1 VRGEKAET
9 RPKAEARPKA
19 ETRPK
24 AEARP
29 KAETQ
34 RKSGPH
40 TLDLAS
46 GSVKSMLAHQVPS
59 GAFLAS
65 RDFPPYQFCWLR
77 DGSFVAFALDR
88 AGERQAAERFHRW
101 AAAAI
106 AGITPIMRTATE
118 RRLAGEANIAS
129 SMPPARY
136 AVDGSPDTDGWPNF
150 QVDGYGTWLWSLS
163 EHVRRWG
170 ARALA
175 NELSESVQLAGDY
188 LGAVALD
195 PCYDCWEEN
204 GAAVHTSTLAC
215 VYGGLWAAS
224 ELNGREPPKRK
235 AEDVAEYIFS
245 RMRSGGRFAKSS
257 DDRGVDASLLWLAVP
272 FGVVSARD
280 PVMAATAEAVA
291 LGLDLGAGTRRYTA
305 DTYYGG
311 GAWPLLTAWLGWYHC
326 STGDLDGARQC
337 QAWVE
342 GCFDTAGR
350 LPEQVGGE
358 NRDPSAYQ
366 AWVARWGPPAA
377 DLAWSHAMYFVL
389 SDELERRRERPS
401 GDMPERDVP
410 AEGVTGVPD
419 ASVNEGAAAPPSA
432 ATRIA
437 AGAAAPHPPN
447 QATQG
452 TLKPRVEP

>member
-1 VRGEKAET
+1 MDDRDVRDEN
-9 RPKAEARPKA
+9 AEA
-19 ETRPK
+19 
-24 AEARP
+24 
-29 KAETQ
+29 Q
-34 RKSGPH
+34 REGG
-40 TLDLAS
+40 LDRQGLAAH
-46 GSVKSMLAHQVPS
+46 SVRSMLAHQVSS

-65 RDFPPYQFCWLR
+65 RDFPPYHFCWLR

-88 AGERQAAERFHRW
+88 AGERRAAERFHRW

-106 AGITPIMRTATE
+106 AGIAPTIRTATE
-118 RRLAGEANIAS
+118 RRLAGGANLAA

-136 AVDGSPDTDGWPNF
+136 AVDGSPEADGWPNF
-150 QVDGYGTWLWSLS
+150 QVDGYGTWLWSLA
-163 EHVRRWG
+163 EHVGRWG
-170 ARALA
+170 GDALA
-175 NELSESVQLAGDY
+175 DELSQSVELASEY

-215 VYGGLWAAS
+215 VYGGLRAAGQ
-224 ELNGREPPKRK
+224 LGGREPARRK
-235 AEDVAEYIFS
+235 ADEVAEYIFA
-245 RMRSGGRFAKSS
+245 RMRSEGRFAKSS
-257 DDRGVDASLLWLAVP
+257 DNRGVDASLLWLAVP

-280 PVMAATAEAVA
+280 PVMATTAAEIAFR
-291 LGLDLGAGTRRYTA
+291 LDLEGGTRRYTT

-326 STGDLDGARQC
+326 STGDLDGARRYA
-337 QAWVE
+337 AWVE
-342 GCFDTAGR
+342 ERFDAAGR

-358 NRDPSAYQ
+358 DRDLSAYQ
-366 AWVARWGPPAA
+366 VWVGRWGPPAA

-389 SDELERRRERPS
+389 SDELERRRERPP
-401 GDMPERDVP
+401 GDMPERSMPV
-410 AEGVTGVPD
+410 EEVTGVPD
-419 ASVNEGAAAPPSA
+419 ASVTEWVAAAPSA

-437 AGAAAPHPPN
+437 AGAATPHPPN